1 MALYLAI
8 FFVTLFVLYKFSGA
22 NFYIASGGKLSGEN
36 LNQVQDLFFRTV
48 FTLLGYV
55 AKRDGPVNDKEVK
68 RTQTFM
74 EKMDLDTTQKREA
87 IRLFKV
93 GAEPQFNAD
102 GIIKEFHGLAKK
114 SPNLAQILL
123 VYLINLARVD
133 GLLVAKEVDAVHK
146 VALGLGYSNIM
157 FKHLLQM
164 VTSQHKYGDTFNH
177 QGTNNQGANNKGT
190 NNQGIKNQNSS
201 TKNQQATAEK
211 GSTQN
216 VKDSGSPDKD
226 ADNKG
231 SQAKS
236 NQFTKNNNVESD
248 AESCAEKTEDFN
260 TRNDQLGAAY
270 DVFDL
275 PASASDAEIKQA
287 YRSLVNQYHPDKLM
301 GQGLPPY
308 MVQSATECFQTIQAA
323 YDYIKAARAK

>member
-1 MALYLAI
+1 MALYIAI
-8 FFVTLFVLYKFSGA
+8 FFITLFILYKFSGA
-22 NFYIASGGKLSGEN
+22 HFYVASDGKLSGEK
-36 LNQVQDLFFRTV
+36 LNHVQDLFFRTV

-68 RTQTFM
+68 RTQTYM
-74 EKMDLDTTQKREA
+74 EKMDLDATQKREA

-102 GIIKEFHGLAKK
+102 GVIKEFHGLAKK

-133 GLLVAKEVDAVHK
+133 GLLVTKEVDAVHQ

-164 VTSQHKYGDTFNH
+164 VTSQNKYSDAY
-177 QGTNNQGANNKGT
+177 GAGVGSQSGSK
-190 NNQGIKNQNSS
+190 QS
-201 TKNQQATAEK
+201 TKNQSNTAGRNSIQNSNGEK
-211 GSTQN
+211 KSDGNAHNKSSTTQ
-216 VKDSGSPDKD
+216 
-226 ADNKG
+226 
-231 SQAKS
+231 S
-236 NQFTKNNNVESD
+236 NQSKKERS
-248 AESCAEKTEDFN
+248 AQAGEESCSEKTEDFN

-270 DVFDL
+270 EVFGV
-275 PASASDAEIKQA
+275 PASASDAEIKKA
-287 YRSLVNQYHPDKLM
+287 YRTLVNQYHPDKLM

-308 MVQSATECFQTIQAA
+308 MIQSATDCFQTIQAA
-323 YDYIKAARAK
+323 YDYIKESRAK